1 MFLSII
7 NKEENSDSEI
17 ISEVINGNKD
27 KFEHIIRKY
36 DKRVYLLIRKK
47 YYLTNDEMDDIMQD
61 TFIKCYRSLNSF
73 KKDRNFYPWL
83 ATIAINITK
92 DFLKKKIKRKSRVDE
107 LYERSFFSFDSDSVN
122 HSIDE
127 LDRINEAINIL
138 DKEQK
143 EIVLLR
149 GEGLSYKEI
158 SKKLNIPVGTVMSR
172 LNRARKKI
180 LEKCKI

>member
-1 MFLSII
+1 LSYI
-7 NKEENSDSEI
+7 
-17 ISEVINGNKD
+17 
-27 KFEHIIRKY
+27 
-36 DKRVYLLIRKK
+36 
-47 YYLTNDEMDDIMQD
+47 
-61 TFIKCYRSLNSF
+61 
-73 KKDRNFYPWL
+73 
-83 ATIAINITK
+83 
-92 DFLKKKIKRKSRVDE
+92 
-107 LYERSFFSFDSDSVN
+107 
-122 HSIDE
+122 E
-127 LDRINEAINIL
+127 LDRINDAIKVL